1 MTPLTAW
8 NELLTIGGM
17 RRYTLTGFYAIG
29 DAGQISGAIQLQ
41 GRLILVEHR
50 VRVQVNHWQ
59 IWVLVADYPGIQP
72 SIVTDG
78 DDGFGS
84 LDRRAAKLLMIED

>member
-1 MTPLTAW
+1 MTPQAAW
-8 NELLTIGGM
+8 DELLTIGGM

-50 VRVQVNHWQ
+50 DQVQVNHWQ
-59 IWVLVADYPGIQP
+59 VWVLAADYPRIQP
-72 SIVTDG
+72 SILTNG

-84 LDRRAAKLLMIED
+84 FDRRAAKLLIIEE